1 LYLRRRNGTVVVW
14 DIPQR
19 LILQKK
25 KSAELKNHPNETNEK
40 LKNERN
46 EKQRKE
52 KRTMSV
58 TLVKEYDAHLDMK
71 KRVTLRGAEA
81 EYYAV
86 RMFEDGHIVLE
97 PRVLVPPDMIS
108 KRTLKMLDKASTN
121 FKKGKVSK
129 PIDLDRYL

>member
-1 LYLRRRNGTVVVW
+1 M
-14 DIPQR
+14 
-19 LILQKK
+19 
-25 KSAELKNHPNETNEK
+25 
-40 LKNERN
+40 
-46 EKQRKE
+46 
-52 KRTMSV
+52 TMSV

-86 RMFEDGHIVLE
+86 RMFDDGRIVLE

-108 KRTLKMLDKASTN
+108 KRTLKMLDKAATN
-121 FKKGKVSK
+121 FKNGKVSK